1 MMVSLQRRRKLNVLS
16 LCDGIATGRYV
27 LEKLEIPV
35 EKYYSCEIEPTAIKI
50 AQKNFPD
57 IIELGDL
64 TKLDTSI
71 IKEPIDLVMFGF
83 CCQSLSITMSKTRQH
98 LDGKSSIFWDCLRI
112 LKEINPKY
120 FFVENVASM
129 KDDCK
134 EIISKELGVEAIYV
148 NSNQF
153 SAQDRERYYWT
164 NIPHG
169 DVTKEP
175 YSPLVIK
182 DIMETNVPEK
192 YFYTCTYDFHDLDK
206 KTCATLHINGHDIL
220 KRVTSPNFKC
230 PTLTRCSGGN
240 HQKKTWDNGRPRKL
254 TPIEYERCQGLP
266 DGFTDTGVSQTARYN
281 ALGNGWTVP
290 VIEWFFKGLTEIKE

>member
-1 MMVSLQRRRKLNVLS
+1 MNVLS

-27 LEKLEIPV
+27 LEKLNIPV

-112 LKEINPKY
+112 LKEVKPKY

-129 KDDCK
+129 KGDCK
-134 EIISKELGVEAIYV
+134 DIISKELGVEAIYI
-148 NSNQF
+148 NSNCF

-164 NIPHG
+164 NIPHPEIIP
-169 DVTKEP
+169 TEPSKE
-175 YSPLVIK
+175 VIK
-182 DIMETNVPEK
+182 DIMEKNVPEK
-192 YFYTCTYDFHDLDK
+192 YFYTCDYDFFGLEK
-206 KTCATLHINGHDIL
+206 KTCAILHTSGHDIL
-220 KRVTSPNFKC
+220 KRVTSPYFKC

-240 HQKKTWDNGRPRKL
+240 HQKKTMDNGRPRKL
-254 TPIEYERCQGLP
+254 TPVEYERCQGLP
-266 DGFTDTGVSQTARYN
+266 DGFTDAGVSATARYN
-281 ALGNGWTVP
+281 ALGNGWTAP
-290 VIEWFFKGLTEIKE
+290 VIEWFFRGLTNHEQ